1 MASYHVLCVLLLLLV
16 CALDGS
22 TGDPSDAMLQSEWTL
37 RAMIDQV
44 TPLMELLRSSPPI
57 IRKRSVDP
65 AAEEPEARAI
75 RRRPG
80 QQQDHQRL
88 DRYGSEGF
96 GEFAS
101 ASGYGYGGGGGGHHQ
116 SYGCCSSK
124 KDELL
129 PILALVALSL
139 LLLYLIALATTTT
152 VAAANNNNAGGRLRR
167 DIEMLD
173 APSWMSMVS
182 EMWQQYEDP
191 EDELACALRTLCRMN
206 QMANETPGN
215 SGWTVSLTSLPLS
228 YLLHHR
234 YQSGFASYMGASVM
248 GWNGANCTQLYS
260 HCPRLAYY

>member
-167 DIEMLD
+167 DIGIFNSINLIHSVESMVLALGAEMLD

-215 SGWTVSLTSLPLS
+215 SGWTVSLTS
-228 YLLHHR
+228 
-234 YQSGFASYMGASVM
+234 
-248 GWNGANCTQLYS
+248 
-260 HCPRLAYY
+260 

>member
-22 TGDPSDAMLQSEWTL
+22 TGDSSDAMLQSEWTL

-44 TPLMELLRSSPPI
+44 TPLMELLHSSPPI

-152 VAAANNNNAGGRLRR
+152 VAAANNNNARGRLRR
-167 DIEMLD
+167 DIGIFNSINLIHSVESMVLALDAEMLD

-215 SGWTVSLTSLPLS
+215 SGWTVSLTS
-228 YLLHHR
+228 
-234 YQSGFASYMGASVM
+234 
-248 GWNGANCTQLYS
+248 
-260 HCPRLAYY
+260 